1 MPPQITYSIAII
13 IAYLIGS
20 IASAIL
26 ISKWMQL
33 PDPRNIGSG
42 NPGATNVLRSGNK
55 TAAALTLLADLLKG
69 LLPVLVGR
77 WLQFE
82 FIILCC
88 IGLAAILGHM
98 YPIYYRF
105 RGGKGVATMLGALLG
120 IAWPLALLW
129 TLIWLS
135 TAVITRYSSLAALLS
150 TLALPILCWLLN
162 YPHEILV
169 FTLAINSLIVCRHRN
184 NIRNLFRGEES
195 QIGKN
200 H

>member
-82 FIILCC
+82 IIILCC

-169 FTLAINSLIVCRHRN
+169 FTLAINILIVWRHRN

>member
-1 MPPQITYSIAII
+1 MSPQITYSIAII
-13 IAYLIGS
+13 TAYLIGS

-26 ISKWMQL
+26 ISKWMRL

-55 TAAALTLLADLLKG
+55 KAAALTLLADLLKG
-69 LLPVLVGR
+69 LLPVLAGR

-82 FIILCC
+82 IIILCC

-105 RGGKGVATMLGALLG
+105 RGGKGVATTLGALLG
-120 IAWPLALLW
+120 IAWPLALMW
-129 TLIWLS
+129 ALIWLG
-135 TAVITRYSSLAALLS
+135 TAIITRYSSLAALLA
-150 TLALPILCWLLN
+150 TLSLPLICWLLN
-162 YPHEILV
+162 YPYPILV
-169 FTLAINSLIVCRHRN
+169 FTLAINVLIIWRHRN
-184 NIRNLFRGEES
+184 NIRKLLHREES
-195 QIGKN
+195 RIGKK